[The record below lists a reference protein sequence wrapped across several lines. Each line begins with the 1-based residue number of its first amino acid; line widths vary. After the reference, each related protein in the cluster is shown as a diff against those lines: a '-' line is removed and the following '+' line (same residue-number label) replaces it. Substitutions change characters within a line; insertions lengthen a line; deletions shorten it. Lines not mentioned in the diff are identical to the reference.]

1 MTEVVTTVL
10 AAAAAVAAVSG
21 LVTGRALRVHAA
33 VTTALLGLSLV
44 TVWFAGI
51 DASDRGDNHLVTLL
65 AGVVAVAGGGLV
77 TTQVFALVDADT
89 GIRDAGDV
97 LRGGAWIGALER
109 LAVFATLVVGWGPG
123 IAVVLAVKGLGRYPE
138 LRNQEETGAAE
149 RFIIGT
155 FTSVLWAAACA
166 ALSALAPG

>member
-10 AAAAAVAAVSG
+10 AAGAAVAAVSG
-21 LVTGRALRVHAA
+21 LLTGRAQRVHAA
-33 VTTALLGLSLV
+33 VTTALLALALV
-44 TVWFAGI
+44 TVWFADI
-51 DASDRGDNHLVTLL
+51 DASGRGDNHLVTLL
-65 AGVVAVAGGGLV
+65 ACIVAVAGGGLV

-89 GIRDAGDV
+89 GIRDAGAV

-166 ALSALAPG
+166 ALSVLAPG